1 MLINLF
7 LADLLVA
14 TIEISLEKIALLK
27 LDARI
32 LTNND
37 KIPCT
42 NKSTSL

>member
-7 LADLLVA
+7 LAALLVA
-14 TIEISLEKIALLK
+14 TIEIFLEKIALLK
-27 LDARI
+27 LNASI

-42 NKSTSL
+42 NKSSSL